1 MPMSLAYE
9 SSSYSVILGIALIAF
24 GIWGLQFRF
33 GELVGF
39 AFGSESIRAPISC
52 KQTYVVRE
60 SRFKRGNY
68 FKSED
73 ALITRQYNYCVD
85 AGIQLR
91 ITDRVERQIGD
102 SIEITYIKA
111 DPSVVRIGGF
121 VGTLVLWSMAALIGI
136 ALICIGV
143 LRVLLGVREMRAKS

>member
-1 MPMSLAYE
+1 M
-9 SSSYSVILGIALIAF
+9 LGIALVAF

-33 GELVGF
+33 GELIGF
-39 AFGSESIRAPISC
+39 AFGSETIRVPISC
-52 KQTYVVRE
+52 KQSYVVTE

-73 ALITRQYNYCVD
+73 ALRTRQYHYCVD
-85 AGIQLR
+85 ADIQLR
-91 ITDRVERQIGD
+91 ITDRVDRQIGD
-102 SIEITYIKA
+102 LIEITYIKA

-136 ALICIGV
+136 TLICIGV
-143 LRVLLGVREMRAKS
+143 LRVLVGVREMRARS